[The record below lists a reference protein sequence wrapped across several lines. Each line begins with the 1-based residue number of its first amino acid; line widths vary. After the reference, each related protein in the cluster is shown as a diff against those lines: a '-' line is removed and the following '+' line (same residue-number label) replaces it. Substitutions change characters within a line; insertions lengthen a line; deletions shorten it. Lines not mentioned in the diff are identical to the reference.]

1 MVKKY
6 IYSELYRIKHIR
18 MYIALFFITIL
29 FQIATTAF
37 LSIIS
42 LQQTEP
48 TTKEFGLYSL
58 YMLIFI
64 GFYLAY
70 PIVICA
76 NTVKPKYVERQ
87 ILSSGITKNILYFSD
102 LFYINIIQLIMLVL
116 YSVSSII
123 STTLLLESAPGAE
136 DSLDLVTVK
145 EFIIIMCCIYITMI
159 LSSIVLYSLQLVL
172 SNKIFATGL
181 FMFLVYVIPLVIAQ
195 IRYFSDI
202 ADSVAQMIPFL
213 QVAFFYKGDSPL
225 SMLLLI
231 HGIWI
236 AVTIMICNTIY
247 NKIEA

>member
-29 FQIATTAF
+29 FPIATTAF

-102 LFYINIIQLIMLVL
+102 LFYINIIQL
-116 YSVSSII
+116 
-123 STTLLLESAPGAE
+123 
-136 DSLDLVTVK
+136 
-145 EFIIIMCCIYITMI
+145 C
-159 LSSIVLYSLQLVL
+159 
-172 SNKIFATGL
+172 
-181 FMFLVYVIPLVIAQ
+181 
-195 IRYFSDI
+195 
-202 ADSVAQMIPFL
+202 
-213 QVAFFYKGDSPL
+213 
-225 SMLLLI
+225 
-231 HGIWI
+231 
-236 AVTIMICNTIY
+236 
-247 NKIEA
+247 